1 VKINLLEN
9 RQQVRLTLRK
19 EKLEDRFMSKR
30 LQFLNSY
37 SFLEINPDKLRI
49 RTEIIEYIPQSV
61 EDIVSHIKN
70 LLISNDYDQVK
81 LGILK
86 TRKFTVTNTD
96 KGNYLVKYGVVDIFI
111 NIMETSNEYD
121 VLV

>member
-1 VKINLLEN
+1 LIEN

-19 EKLEDRFMSKR
+19 EKLEDHFMSKR

-49 RTEIIEYIPQSV
+49 RPEIMEYIPQSV

-70 LLISNDYDQVK
+70 LLISNDHDQVK

-111 NIMETSNEYD
+111 SIMETSNEYD